1 MNACNFTKSN
11 NPQVFFTFF
20 KFYKW
25 YQIAQRITFFSSIIF
40 LNINDAD
47 NTILPSLV
55 ILSISQMLRQG
66 NVTPKFLV
74 FLKRKRSS
82 YITLKKNGYLK
93 MKLCITGTAEKISNG
108 HYTVCY
114 TLLHNNLPHK
124 SSQIPILKAGKTQ
137 KTFNCNLQNSGLL
150 RRQNVP
156 R

>member
-11 NPQVFFTFF
+11 NPLVFFTFF

-40 LNINDAD
+40 LNIIDAD

-74 FLKRKRSS
+74 FLKRKGSS
-82 YITLKKNGYLK
+82 CITLKK
-93 MKLCITGTAEKISNG
+93 MVI
-108 HYTVCY
+108 
-114 TLLHNNLPHK
+114 
-124 SSQIPILKAGKTQ
+124 
-137 KTFNCNLQNSGLL
+137 
-150 RRQNVP
+150 
-156 R
+156 